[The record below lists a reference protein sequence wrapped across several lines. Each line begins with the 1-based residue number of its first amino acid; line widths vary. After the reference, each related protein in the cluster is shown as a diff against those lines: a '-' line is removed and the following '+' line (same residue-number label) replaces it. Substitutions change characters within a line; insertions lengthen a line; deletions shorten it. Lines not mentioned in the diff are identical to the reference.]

1 MSVGMHKIVFFNN
14 KGGVGKT
21 TMVYNL
27 SYMFSELGYR
37 VLSVDLDPQSNLS
50 ALFLDEDRLY
60 ETFDEQKRLTVR
72 DAINPIVEG
81 EGLQGVHVEAI
92 DDNIALL
99 IGSLSLSLFE
109 DKFSDAW
116 LKCLDGDIYSFK
128 VISSFKTI
136 IEVAAR
142 QHQAD
147 VVLIDVGPN
156 LGAINRTALLSSDT
170 VIIPVASDMFSL
182 QGIKNLG
189 NTLKTWKNGWARR
202 LASYQK
208 DKSEVPAGEVQPGGY
223 VIMQYTAKERR
234 PVKAYLRFADR
245 IPNVYRS
252 HLLGE
257 GTSPVSVMDD
267 QNCLGLL
274 KHYHSL
280 APMSMEANKPLFLLK
295 PSDGAI
301 GAHVK
306 AVRKAYQDFEE
317 VTRRIIQKCS
327 LSQLAVQEN

>member
-1 MSVGMHKIVFFNN
+1 MHKIVFFNN

-60 ETFDEQKRLTVR
+60 ETFDENKRLTIL
-72 DAINPIVEG
+72 DAINPIAEG
-81 EGLQGVHVEAI
+81 EGFKGVHVEAI

-136 IEVAAR
+136 IEEAAR
-142 QHQAD
+142 KHQAD
-147 VVLIDVGPN
+147 VILIDAGPN
-156 LGAINRTALLSSDT
+156 LGAINRTALLTSDT

-189 NTLKTWKNGWARR
+189 NTLKNWKSGWSRR
-202 LASYQK
+202 LESYPQDK
-208 DKSEVPAGEVQPGGY
+208 DLSQIPTGEVQPGGY

-245 IPNVYRS
+245 IPDVYRT

-257 GTSPVSVMDD
+257 EVKHTSVMDD
-267 QNCLGLL
+267 PNCLGLL

-317 VTRRIIQKCS
+317 LTQRIIQKCA
-327 LSQLAVQEN
+327 LSQLTMQEN

>member
-1 MSVGMHKIVFFNN
+1 MHKIVFFNN

-60 ETFDEQKRLTVR
+60 ETFDEHKRLTIR
-72 DAINPIVEG
+72 DAINPIAEG
-81 EGLQGVHVEAI
+81 EGFGGIHVESI

-136 IEVAAR
+136 IEEAAR

-156 LGAINRTALLSSDT
+156 LGAINRTVLLTSDT

-189 NTLKTWKNGWARR
+189 NTLKNWKSGWTRR
-202 LASYQK
+202 LESYPK
-208 DKSEVPAGEVQPGGY
+208 DKSHVPAGEVKPGGY

-245 IPNVYRS
+245 IPDVYRS

-257 GTSPVSVMDD
+257 SSPHTSVMDD
-267 QNCLGLL
+267 EHCLGLL

-317 VTRRIIQKCS
+317 LTRRIIQKCS
-327 LSQLAVQEN
+327 LSHLAVQEN

>member
-1 MSVGMHKIVFFNN
+1 MHKIVFFNN

-37 VLSVDLDPQSNLS
+37 VLAVDLDPQSNLS
-50 ALFLDEDRLY
+50 ALFLDDERLY
-60 ETFDEQKRLTVR
+60 QTFDADEKLTVL
-72 DAINPIVEG
+72 DAITPISEG
-81 EGLQGVHVEAI
+81 EGFGGVHIESVNEDI
-92 DDNIALL
+92 GLL

-128 VISSFKTI
+128 VMSAFKTA
-136 IEVAAR
+136 IEAAAKM
-142 QHQAD
+142 HKAD

-156 LGAINRTALLSSDT
+156 LGAINRTAILSTDT

-189 NTLKTWKNGWARR
+189 NTLQSWKQGWEKRMS
-202 LASYQK
+202 SYPEQR
-208 DKSEVPAGEVQPGGY
+208 DDSSVPKGTVEPGGY
-223 VIMQYTAKERR
+223 VVMQYTAKERR

-245 IPNVYRS
+245 IPGVYAEYMLRS
-252 HLLGE
+252 TGQN
-257 GTSPVSVMDD
+257 TSVSEDT
-267 QNCLGLL
+267 NCLGLL

-280 APMSMEANKPLFLLK
+280 APMSMEANKPVFLLK

-301 GAHVK
+301 GAHVQ
-306 AVRKAYQDFEE
+306 AVRKAYTDFEALTE
-317 VTRRIIQKCS
+317 RIARKCALGQQVHS
-327 LSQLAVQEN
+327 V

>member
-1 MSVGMHKIVFFNN
+1 MHKIVFFNN

-21 TMVYNL
+21 TMVYHL
-27 SYMFSELGYR
+27 SYMFSELGFR
-37 VLSVDLDPQSNLS
+37 VLAVDLDPQSNLS
-50 ALFLDEDRLY
+50 ALFLDEERLY
-60 ETFDEQKRLTVR
+60 QTFDTAQQLTVL
-72 DAINPIVEG
+72 DAITPISEG
-81 EGLQGVHVEAI
+81 EGFGGVHVEAVNEDI
-92 DDNIALL
+92 GLL

-128 VISSFKTI
+128 VISAFKTV
-136 IEVAAR
+136 IEAAAEA
-142 QHQAD
+142 HKTD

-156 LGAINRTALLSSDT
+156 LGAINRTAILSSDT

-189 NTLKTWKNGWARR
+189 NTLQNWKQGWEKR
-202 LASYQK
+202 LGSYPK
-208 DKSEVPAGEVQPGGY
+208 DRDDSGVPKGTVEPGGY
-223 VIMQYTAKERR
+223 VVMQYTAKERR

-245 IPNVYRS
+245 IPGIYSEYMLRKAGN
-252 HLLGE
+252 E
-257 GTSPVSVMDD
+257 TSVMED

-280 APMSMEANKPLFLLK
+280 APMSMEANKPVFLLK

-301 GAHVK
+301 GAHVQ
-306 AVRKAYQDFEE
+306 AVRKAYTDFEA
-317 VTRRIIQKCS
+317 
-327 LSQLAVQEN
+327 LAKRVAHRCALKQQVHSV